1 MVTTDSP
8 ASKQEPSNDA
18 VKELLRPPKPTHRKL
33 RSSHQYIQD
42 VGKFKEI
49 ISSIKQT
56 IPVRGKVLNHRS
68 MHERP
73 SSMQR
78 KEEDITSAVKGF
90 ILPTVTDPVSNF
102 KASLL
107 SSEEKKSGGS
117 PEKTPAC
124 EASEQP
130 NIEPGYSDK
139 FCEPKLITSEL

>member
-1 MVTTDSP
+1 
-8 ASKQEPSNDA
+8 
-18 VKELLRPPKPTHRKL
+18 
-33 RSSHQYIQD
+33 
-42 VGKFKEI
+42 
-49 ISSIKQT
+49 
-56 IPVRGKVLNHRS
+56 
-68 MHERP
+68 
-73 SSMQR
+73 MQR

>member
-1 MVTTDSP
+1 VVTTDSP